1 MVNLKFF
8 RPHRTWE
15 DWTGIALGM
24 VIGLSPLFA
33 AGEATNTVVLVS
45 MLIGLLVLMF
55 AAFEFVDLHRWEEI
69 GMMACGLVLIA
80 MPFIFGYAAAGTLRI
95 WHVGL
100 GVFAAALGL
109 FELWQDWKL
118 SDKDLAKHGQ

>member
-1 MVNLKFF
+1 MVTLKFLKT
-8 RPHRTWE
+8 HRTWE
-15 DWTGIALGM
+15 DWIGIALGV

-33 AGEATNTVVLVS
+33 GGEATTTVGFVS

-80 MPFIFGYAAAGTLRI
+80 MPFVFGYATTGALWI
-95 WHVGL
+95 WHIGL
-100 GVFAAALGL
+100 GAFAALLAL

-118 SDKDLAKHGQ
+118 SEQDLAKHGQ

>member
-1 MVNLKFF
+1 MVTLKFF
-8 RPHRTWE
+8 RSHRTWE
-15 DWTGIALGM
+15 DWIGIALGM

-33 AGEATNTVVLVS
+33 GGEATTTVVFVS

-80 MPFIFGYAAAGTLRI
+80 MPFIFGYAGAGTLRI
-95 WHVGL
+95 WHFGL
-100 GVFAAALGL
+100 GAFAALLAL

>member
-1 MVNLKFF
+1 MVTLKFC
-8 RPHRTWE
+8 RSHRTWE
-15 DWTGIALGM
+15 DGIGIALGM

-33 AGEATNTVVLVS
+33 AGEATTTVVVVS

-55 AAFEFVDLHRWEEI
+55 AAFEFVDLRRWEEI

-80 MPFIFGYAAAGTLRI
+80 MPFIFGYAAAGTLWI

-100 GVFAAALGL
+100 GVFTASLAL